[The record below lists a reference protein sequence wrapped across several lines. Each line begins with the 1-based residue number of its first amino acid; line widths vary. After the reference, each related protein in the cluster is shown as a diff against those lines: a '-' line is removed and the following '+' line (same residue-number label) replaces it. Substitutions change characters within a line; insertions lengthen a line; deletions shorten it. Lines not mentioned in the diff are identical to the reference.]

1 MNIGF
6 LMEIIDSF
14 HEETCILLWTLIR
27 ICFLFSVLYQV
38 VKGIPNKIKKENVP
52 LSCNF
57 GTWQTL
63 SEVRIT
69 VTCNLR

>member
-1 MNIGF
+1 MF
-6 LMEIIDSF
+6 WLKTMKYYLFRLEKEMEM
-14 HEETCILLWTLIR
+14 W
-27 ICFLFSVLYQV
+27 
-38 VKGIPNKIKKENVP
+38 NKIKKENVP